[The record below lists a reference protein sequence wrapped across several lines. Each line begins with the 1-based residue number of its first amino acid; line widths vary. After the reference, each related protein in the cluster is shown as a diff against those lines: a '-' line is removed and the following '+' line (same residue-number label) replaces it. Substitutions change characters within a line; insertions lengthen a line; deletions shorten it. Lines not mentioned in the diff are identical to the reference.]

1 MAGKKKKGKG
11 KKKKKEKNTGP
22 QKLVVPNFLPIH
34 RIKLPIAIKVH
45 HLDDT
50 FLIYSDEYNF
60 PDEILNEINKITGRD
75 IKTMRLYF
83 NTKRLVDL
91 SVCNHDQQIKHNIDL
106 FIIFQNENVWENIK
120 EIINYNIYDVDLES
134 ILEKEEE
141 ERKAEEKRKEEEE
154 KKKKEAEEL
163 SALKQGGRFRKI

>member
-11 KKKKKEKNTGP
+11 KKKKKEKKVGE

-45 HLDDT
+45 HLEDT

-60 PDEILNEINKITGRD
+60 PEEILTEINKITGRE

-83 NTKRLVDL
+83 KTKRLVDL
-91 SVCNHDQQIKHNIDL
+91 TVCNHDQQIKHNIDL
-106 FIIFQNENVWENIK
+106 YLICQNENVWENFK
-120 EIINYNIYDVDLES
+120 EIINFNSYDVDLDS

-154 KKKKEAEEL
+154 KKKKEEEDL
-163 SALKQGGRFRKI
+163 LVLKQGRFRKI